1 MSKQTRK
8 RGAASA
14 AKLDVKAIVSLSAA
28 ETKIDLRLDEGE
40 SRGLVTI
47 EVIVSNDVS
56 GGGAGSGQQHAR
68 HYVVPFA
75 SAALKQRW
83 ADAYQAALERRA
95 SSPRLHSWPPPPKAG
110 VWVWVF
116 LG

>member
-1 MSKQTRK
+1 
-8 RGAASA
+8 
-14 AKLDVKAIVSLSAA
+14 VKAVVSLSAA

-56 GGGAGSGQQHAR
+56 GGGAGTGQQHAR

-75 SAALKQRW
+75 SAAVKQRW

-95 SSPRLHSWPPPPKAG
+95 SSPRLHS
-110 VWVWVF
+110 
-116 LG
+116 